1 MATLNS
7 TTYTNQAAGKTNIP
21 AGPTAAGAVVV
32 QQVSISVPSTGAGTA
47 ANDTLGLFYVPKGA
61 TLRDFRLDSD
71 DLDANG
77 SPTIVLDV
85 GDSGSATR
93 IISGSVIAKTGG
105 RDYAARS
112 AYGYQFTADTGIF
125 VTVNTAGS
133 TKAAGTL
140 VATIE
145 YTMEGSAS

>member
-1 MATLNS
+1 MNPV
-7 TTYTNQAAGKTNIP
+7 Y
-21 AGPTAAGAVVV
+21 
-32 QQVSISVPSTGAGTA
+32 AGTDPRTYA
-47 ANDTLGLFYVPKGA
+47 ASIRACTSSIRA
-61 TLRDFRLDSD
+61 
-71 DLDANG
+71 
-77 SPTIVLDV
+77 
-85 GDSGSATR
+85 R